1 MTTDGWRKKKAMS
14 DSRFAT
20 LYEDP
25 SYEDDWTDQPD
36 EFLAEPWPDED
47 DEPLSPHSTINS

>member
-1 MTTDGWRKKKAMS
+1 MTNGFYKKKAMS

-25 SYEDDWTDQPD
+25 SYEDEVEWAELEVPELD
-36 EFLAEPWPDED
+36 EIAED
-47 DEPLSPHSTINS
+47 LSPFNTSNS